1 MRPQRARPSYFG
13 PVEDDRLDLS
23 ALEASVAALG
33 RLPLVGEV
41 DDVHRDAAIQRF
53 EFTYEVCWR
62 MMRRHL
68 RWAGVVDT
76 ELMGR
81 RELFRE
87 AARHGLITDPLRWI
101 EHHDARNATSH
112 NYDEANAQ
120 AVFVR
125 IAGFYEDA
133 RHLLAQLNQRHA

>member
-1 MRPQRARPSYFG
+1 MPLQK
-13 PVEDDRLDLS
+13 LDLS
-23 ALEASVAALG
+23 ALEASLAALG
-33 RLPLVGEV
+33 RLPLEGDV

-68 RWAGVVDT
+68 TWAGVRDT

-112 NYDEANAQ
+112 NYDEANARS
-120 AVFVR
+120 VFAR
-125 IAGFYEDA
+125 IAAFHRDA
-133 RHLLAQLNQRHA
+133 THLLTRLREHHA